1 MKDEGFYAQILQ
13 QVVNLMMLHGWASSG
28 KEARK
33 HELHLRVLR
42 LRDFPHCI
50 LLHSTKDVHS
60 LIA

>member
-1 MKDEGFYAQILQ
+1 MKDSEFYAQILQ
-13 QVVNLMMLHGWASSG
+13 RVVSLIMRHGWASSG

-50 LLHSTKDVHS
+50 LLHSTKHVRS